1 MNKIRKLIMERLLAK
16 AKKTS
21 SKTPAKKTRDD
32 IGYSNNNA
40 PQNTSHQKNDN
51 SIQTARKEF
60 LNGMA
65 SDNRLKKTETSENKA
80 MTEKESDFKIKIEL
94 LDELEERCVDIV
106 QQGILAELRNYV
118 GFCTRYPYTI
128 KEDTI
133 HEWVNTEFFARR
145 GCKIEISDEKS
156 PNTIRKQKNSVQGN
170 HENKTKDSNSKS
182 SDRITKKPILDLL
195 TGLEQD
201 NKENLEKIS
210 SMKEKIKNK
219 HKNTELENDKNSITD
234 DSEPQVDIG
243 TLIEELY
250 NSFFF
255 NLVIQI
261 YDIRDKFWIANE
273 DIDQFLL
280 KTIKVLIKL
289 NSTLNL
295 KPNENAD
302 KFASGSVTD
311 LDQVDKLKELKRI
324 LKKLEDE
331 KIIR

>member
-1 MNKIRKLIMERLLAK
+1 MSRIRELKNILAEVIKPSSKTNAGKIRKN
-16 AKKTS
+16 
-21 SKTPAKKTRDD
+21 

-60 LNGMA
+60 LDGMA

-80 MTEKESDFKIKIEL
+80 MTEKESDLETIIEL
-94 LDELEERCVDIV
+94 LNQLEEICVDIV

-133 HEWVNTEFFARR
+133 REWVNKDFFARR

-156 PNTIRKQKNSVQGN
+156 PNTIREQKNSVQGN
-170 HENKTKDSNSKS
+170 DEDKTKDSNSKS

-219 HKNTELENDKNSITD
+219 CKNSEQKYDENKTAD
-234 DSEPQVDIG
+234 DSEPQEDLG
-243 TLIEELY
+243 TQIEKLY

-261 YDIRDKFWIANE
+261 YDIRDKFGIANE
-273 DIDQFLL
+273 DINQFLL

-302 KFASGSVTD
+302 KSASGSVTD

-331 KIIR
+331 KIVR

>member
-32 IGYSNNNA
+32 RGYSKNNVFHK
-40 PQNTSHQKNDN
+40 TSYQKNDN
-51 SIQTARKEF
+51 SIQTSRKEF
-60 LNGMA
+60 LKRMDSDYRLEGTKTAMA
-65 SDNRLKKTETSENKA
+65 
-80 MTEKESDFKIKIEL
+80 EKESDLEIKIEL

-170 HENKTKDSNSKS
+170 DENKTKDSNSKS

-201 NKENLEKIS
+201 NKESLEKIS

-219 HKNTELENDKNSITD
+219 CENSEQKYDENKTAD
-234 DSEPQVDIG
+234 DIEPQENLD
-243 TLIEELY
+243 TQIENLY
-250 NSFFF
+250 NSFFL

-261 YDIRDKFWIANE
+261 YDIRDKFGIANE

-295 KPNENAD
+295 NPNENAD
-302 KFASGSVTD
+302 KSASGSVTD

-331 KIIR
+331 RTVR

>member
-1 MNKIRKLIMERLLAK
+1 MSKIRKFEIIKHILAK
-16 AKKTS
+16 AIKPSIKTN
-21 SKTPAKKTRDD
+21 ARETRES
-32 IGYSNNNA
+32 YSNNNA

-60 LNGMA
+60 LERMD
-65 SDNRLKKTETSENKA
+65 SDYRLEGTTTA
-80 MTEKESDFKIKIEL
+80 MTEKESDLEIKIKL

-118 GFCTRYPYTI
+118 GFCTRYPYAIDET
-128 KEDTI
+128 TTR
-133 HEWVNTEFFARR
+133 EWVNTEFFARR
-145 GCKIEISDEKS
+145 GCKIKKSDEKS
-156 PNTIRKQKNSVQGN
+156 PNTIREQENSVQGN
-170 HENKTKDSNSKS
+170 DKNKTKNSKS

-219 HKNTELENDKNSITD
+219 HENSEQKYDKNKTTD
-234 DSEPQVDIG
+234 DSEPQEDLG
-243 TLIEELY
+243 TQIEKLY

-261 YDIRDKFWIANE
+261 YDIRDKFGIANE

-280 KTIKVLIKL
+280 KTIKVLIEL

-302 KFASGSVTD
+302 KSASGSVTD
-311 LDQVDKLKELKRI
+311 LDQVDKLKELERI

-331 KIIR
+331 RTVR

>member
-1 MNKIRKLIMERLLAK
+1 MNRIGKLKTIIKRVLTK
-16 AKKTS
+16 TKKTS
-21 SKTPAKKTRDD
+21 SKTPAKKTRGD
-32 IGYSNNNA
+32 IGYPKNNV
-40 PQNTSHQKNDN
+40 SHKKNDN
-51 SIQTARKEF
+51 SIQTAREQF
-60 LNGMA
+60 LKSMD
-65 SDNRLKKTETSENKA
+65 SDYRLEGTKTA
-80 MTEKESDFKIKIEL
+80 MTEKESDLEIKIEL

-106 QQGILAELRNYV
+106 QEGILVELRNYV
-118 GFCTRYPYTI
+118 GFCTRYPYAIDENT
-128 KEDTI
+128 TR
-133 HEWVNTEFFARR
+133 EWVNTEFFERR
-145 GCKIEISDEKS
+145 GCKIKISDEKS
-156 PNTIRKQKNSVQGN
+156 PNTIREQKNSVQGN
-170 HENKTKDSNSKS
+170 DENKTKDSNSKS

-219 HKNTELENDKNSITD
+219 HENSEQKYDGNKTAD
-234 DSEPQVDIG
+234 DSKLQVDLG

-250 NSFFF
+250 NSFFY

-261 YDIRDKFWIANE
+261 YDIRDKFGIANE

-302 KFASGSVTD
+302 KSASGSVTD
-311 LDQVDKLKELKRI
+311 LNQVDKLKELERI

-331 KIIR
+331 RTVR